1 LDNPVPDNP
10 PLSAPA
16 EPSVQQ
22 RLQLLRQSW
31 LAELPEAELE
41 QLARASTILRLS
53 TGQQVHA
60 RGDLA
65 KGYMGVISGRLG
77 VSTLTDDGKVL
88 TLAYFLPGDW
98 FGEISLVDGL
108 PRTHDTSAMED
119 SELLLIAATDF
130 QSLLQRYPQL
140 WPTLAKHLCQRLRLL
155 MDAVEEATLLPMPA
169 RLARKLLQLHR
180 IDTRHSMSQQALA
193 EMMGVSRQSVARVL
207 AQWVSA
213 GWISTHYNRI
223 DILDSQALEAV
234 AGHAGVPR

>member
-1 LDNPVPDNP
+1 VPDNP

-31 LAELPEAELE
+31 LAELPDAELE
-41 QLARASTILRLS
+41 QLARASSILRLS

-98 FGEISLVDGL
+98 FGEISLIDGL

-140 WPTLAKHLCQRLRLL
+140 WPTLAKHLCQRLRLMRL
-155 MDAVEEATLLPMPA
+155 KKPPCCQCRRGWRVSYCSYTVWIPA
-169 RLARKLLQLHR
+169 IRCR
-180 IDTRHSMSQQALA
+180 
-193 EMMGVSRQSVARVL
+193 SRRWQK
-207 AQWVSA
+207 
-213 GWISTHYNRI
+213 
-223 DILDSQALEAV
+223 
-234 AGHAGVPR
+234 